1 MKPIL
6 SASQVQ
12 SFVDCER
19 RWGFRYLEKVPP
31 TKSPA
36 AELGSRTHEI
46 LAKYLESGLPPDP
59 STREGKIALAGIK
72 YLPTP
77 GVAKV
82 EQAFSFSTNVAS
94 YRGFIDFQ
102 YEEDGIPIVGDH
114 KTTASFYFG
123 MRAADLLTGIQPTIY
138 AKNAFMNSDS
148 DSVRLR
154 WVYYSTKGKS
164 RSELVQVDYP
174 KSALAESMAPIES
187 AASEILG
194 HYEQNPSVRELR
206 PNFHSCD
213 KYGGCPFKAR
223 CLFADSQPGAKHNE
237 QHV

>member
-1 MKPIL
+1 MTQIL
-6 SASQVQ
+6 SASQIQ

-19 RWGFRYLEKVPP
+19 RWGFRYLEKVPAV
-31 TKSPA
+31 KNPA

-46 LAKYLESGLPPDP
+46 LAKYLETGLPPDP
-59 STREGKIALAGIK
+59 STREGKIALPGIK
-72 YLPTP
+72 YLPVP

-82 EQAFSFSTNVAS
+82 EQAFTFSTDVAS

-102 YEEDGIPIVGDH
+102 YEENGTPIVGDH

-138 AKNAFMNSDS
+138 AKNAFLNSDA
-148 DSVRLR
+148 DSVRLH
-154 WVYYSTKGKS
+154 WVYYATKGKS
-164 RSELVQVDYP
+164 RAELVEVGFP
-174 KSALAESMAPIES
+174 RESLAEAMAPIES
-187 AASEILG
+187 AATEILT
-194 HYEQNPSVRELR
+194 HYDANPPVRELR

-223 CLFADSQPGAKHNE
+223 CLFADSQPGAKHDD